1 MKLSLY
7 NRSVTWVTPFVLQDC
22 VAIIW
27 MVNQDI
33 WKLLGEEGSPES
45 QAVVRFAVQS
55 DLGYRTQMW
64 TCGLREI

>member
-7 NRSVTWVTPFVLQDC
+7 NRSVTCVTPFVLQDC

-33 WKLLGEEGSPES
+33 GKLLGEGSPGS
-45 QAVVRFAVQS
+45 QAIVRFAV
-55 DLGYRTQMW
+55 
-64 TCGLREI
+64 